1 MMSLSSKEM
10 HLIRKNVEELSDMSD
25 KEIRDLQEESFVS
38 EKEFVC
44 FVLNESG
51 MAQDVVAEKMGYS
64 NSGTVGSYKSR
75 VRRKF
80 EKSDRSLDLKGLF
93 EK

>member
-1 MMSLSSKEM
+1 MSLSDKEIE
-10 HLIRKNVEELSDMSD
+10 LVNDNVDCMSDMSD

-51 MAQDVVAEKMGYS
+51 MAQDVVAEKMGYG